1 MSRGYF
7 PYLIIVAIGLVI
19 FLPFIGVSH
28 LFDWDE
34 INFAES
40 AREMLV
46 TGNFGQVTVNFEP
59 FWEKP
64 PLFIWIQA
72 LCMYVFGVGEFAA
85 RLPNVLIMITT
96 LCTVFYIGRKH
107 YSEQLA
113 LLWVLFF
120 AGSITPHLYGHSGI
134 IDPLFNLFIF
144 LSIYQLYLSSIRTD
158 FTPWILSGLFLGLA
172 VLTKGPAA
180 GLIVGL
186 SGLVIWVYRR
196 YKFWFSFPKALT
208 WFVTMMAV
216 ASLWFLPELIKN
228 GPGFLESFLIY
239 QLELLTSPVASHG
252 QPWFYHF
259 VVLAIGCVPAS
270 IVMLPSLSSR
280 IRGDDEFLRLM
291 KTLFWVV
298 LILFSLVTTKIVH
311 YSSLCYLPM
320 AFLAA
325 HSVINSRAKRF
336 VSGALL
342 VVGVLWAIILISIPT
357 IGYWNDYFLQSY
369 GHLIND
375 GFTRANFAVDGGWE
389 WFHFIPGIIV
399 LMSFL
404 WLRKGWIEMHRKRI
418 IHALVMLTASLSLV
432 FALIVP
438 PVEKHVQHSVIEFY
452 ESIQN
457 EDCYVDVYGYKSY
470 AHYFYARM
478 KPLTERDTLFSKRNE
493 FLNERMVHRTID
505 LPMAI
510 RKEVDDDIMNWM
522 KYGQIDLPVYLVC
535 QQKKIAELEA
545 INGFEK
551 VFERG
556 GFAAFRR
563 MPQ

>member
-1 MSRGYF
+1 MSRGYL

-46 TGNFGQVTVNFEP
+46 TGNFAQVTVNFEP

-64 PLFIWIQA
+64 PLFIWVQA
-72 LCMYVFGVGEFAA
+72 LSMSVFGVGEFAA
-85 RLPNVLIMITT
+85 RLPNVLIMIAT

-107 YSEQLA
+107 YTDQLA

-120 AGSITPHLYGHSGI
+120 AGSITPHLYAHSGI

-144 LSIYQLYLSSIRTD
+144 LSVYQLYLSTIRND
-158 FTPWILSGLFLGLA
+158 YLPWVLSGLFLGLA

-186 SGLVIWVYRR
+186 CGLVIWVYRGF
-196 YKFWFSFPKALT
+196 KFWFSLPKALS
-208 WFVTMMAV
+208 WFFTMVVV
-216 ASLWFLPELIKN
+216 ASLWFLPELLKN
-228 GPGFLESFLIY
+228 GPGFLESFIIY
-239 QLELLTSPVASHG
+239 QLQLLTSPVASHG

-259 VVLAIGCVPAS
+259 LVLAVGCVPAS
-270 IVMLPSLSSR
+270 LVMLPTLYNR
-280 IRGDDEFLRLM
+280 IKGNDEFLRLM
-291 KTLFWVV
+291 KILFWVV

-311 YSSLCYLPM
+311 YSSLCYLPI

-336 VSGALL
+336 VSGALIF
-342 VVGVLWAIILISIPT
+342 VGVLWAIILILIPM
-357 IGYWNDYFLQSY
+357 IGYWNDSFLQSY
-369 GHLIND
+369 GHLIQD
-375 GFTRANFAVDGGWE
+375 EFTRANLAVDGGWK
-389 WFHFIPGIIV
+389 WFHFIPGV
-399 LMSFL
+399 LILLSFL
-404 WLRKGWIEMHRKRI
+404 WLRSGWAEMQRKRI
-418 IHALVMLTASLSLV
+418 IQALVMFTISLSLL
-432 FALIVP
+432 FAIIVP
-438 PVEKHVQHSVIEFY
+438 PVEKHLQHSVIEFY
-452 ESIQN
+452 ETIQN

-470 AHYFYARM
+470 AHYFYARI
-478 KPLTERDTLFSKRNE
+478 KPLKESDQLFSKRNE
-493 FLNERMVHRTID
+493 FLDERMAQRTID
-505 LPMAI
+505 LPEST

-522 KYGQIDLPVYLVC
+522 KYGNIDKPVYLVC
-535 QQKKIAELEA
+535 QQKKIAELKA
-545 INGFEK
+545 LNSFEM